1 MSPTRGNATA
11 TTDPSNLQ
19 DLERSKL
26 FHGSTWYEKQHQDL
40 FISKLTGKNRKYLP
54 EVVNQYLGNWK
65 TNPSPGQEADKDVME
80 NSTAITNLYFEL
92 STDFYEYAWGTSWHF
107 CRFHY
112 GESVP
117 QAMAR
122 YEHYLAMRAGINAG
136 NRVLDIGCGVG
147 GPAREIAH
155 FTGAHITGL
164 NINDYQIS
172 RARRYAVVHG
182 LQNKQ
187 DFVKGDYMNMPLES
201 NTFDACYA
209 IEATPHASS
218 LKVVYAEAFRVLK
231 PGGVFACYEWVLTD
245 KYDPINPEHQ
255 RIAKGIKLGCSLV
268 NLVTRQECL
277 DAVEFAG
284 FKIQE
289 HEDRAVND
297 DAVPWYYPLSG
308 ELRHARTPWDYFTV
322 FRSSTYGRMMTNSTC
337 AALEKVGVIAS
348 GSTQVAKFLD
358 IGATSLAE
366 SGKLGIY
373 TPMFFFVARKPG
385 DGRSGQ

>member
-1 MSPTRGNATA
+1 M
-11 TTDPSNLQ
+11 Q

-26 FHGSTWYEKQHQDL
+26 LHGSTWYETQHQDL

-54 EVVNQYLGNWK
+54 KVVNQYMKNWK
-65 TNPSPGQEADKDVME
+65 TNPSPGQEADMDVVQ
-80 NSTAITNLYFEL
+80 NGTDITNLYFEL

-112 GESVP
+112 GESVS

-122 YEHYLAMRAGINAG
+122 YEHYLAARAGINAG

-155 FTGAHITGL
+155 FTGAHIIGL

-187 DFVKGDYMNMPLES
+187 DFVKGDFMNMPLES

-218 LKVVYAEAFRVLK
+218 LKGVYAEAFRVLK
-231 PGGVFACYEWVLTD
+231 PGSVFACYEWVLTD
-245 KYDPINPEHQ
+245 KYDPTNPEHQ

-277 DAVEFAG
+277 DALEFAG
-284 FKIQE
+284 FEILE

-308 ELRHARTPWDYFTV
+308 ELRYARTPWDYFTV
-322 FRSSTYGRMMTNSTC
+322 FRSSTYGRMMTNSMC
-337 AALEKVGVIAS
+337 AALEKVGLIAS
-348 GSTQVAKFLD
+348 GSAQVAKFLD

-373 TPMFFFVARKPG
+373 TPMFFFVARKP
-385 DGRSGQ
+385 DDRREQ

>member
-1 MSPTRGNATA
+1 MSPTRETTSSNAGQVNT
-11 TTDPSNLQ
+11 Q
-19 DLERSKL
+19 DLDRSML
-26 FHGSTWYEKQHQDL
+26 FHGSTWDEAKHQSFFL
-40 FISKLTGKNRKYLP
+40 SKLTGKNRQYLP
-54 EVVNQYLGNWK
+54 EVVNQYMKNW
-65 TNPSPGQEADKDVME
+65 TLNPSPGQEADKDVVD
-80 NSTAITNLYFEL
+80 NGSNITNLYFEL

-107 CRFHY
+107 CRFHH
-112 GESVP
+112 GEPRS

-122 YEHYLAMRAGINAG
+122 YEHYLAARAGIRAG
-136 NRVLDIGCGVG
+136 DRVLDIGCGVG

-172 RARRYAVVHG
+172 RARRCAIVHG
-182 LQNKQ
+182 LESQQ
-187 DFVKGDYMNMPLES
+187 GFVRGDYMNMPLGN

-209 IEATPHASS
+209 IEATPHASN
-218 LKVVYAEAFRVLK
+218 LRTVYAEAFRVLK

-245 KYDPINPEHQ
+245 EYDPANAEHQ

-268 NLVTRQECL
+268 NLSTYKDCL
-277 DAVEFAG
+277 DALTSAG
-284 FKIQE
+284 FEILE

-297 DAVPWYYPLSG
+297 DAVPWYYPLTG
-308 ELRHARTPWDYFTV
+308 ELRYARTPWDYFTV
-322 FRSSTYGRMMTNSTC
+322 FRSSTFGRIATNTMC
-337 AALEKVGVIAS
+337 AVLEKVGLIAS

-373 TPMFFFVARKPG
+373 TPMFFFVARKPA
-385 DGRSGQ
+385 

>member
-1 MSPTRGNATA
+1 MYNFDMEFLSPSSSLSINAHIGSKYAEGEEVKARTC
-11 TTDPSNLQ
+11 TDRQLCPCLQ
-19 DLERSKL
+19 
-26 FHGSTWYEKQHQDL
+26 
-40 FISKLTGKNRKYLP
+40 
-54 EVVNQYLGNWK
+54 
-65 TNPSPGQEADKDVME
+65 
-80 NSTAITNLYFEL
+80 
-92 STDFYEYAWGTSWHF
+92 YAWGTSWHF

-122 YEHYLAMRAGINAG
+122 YEHYLAARAGINAG

-172 RARRYAVVHG
+172 RARQYAVVHG

-187 DFVKGDYMNMPLES
+187 DFVKGDFMNMPLES

-218 LKVVYAEAFRVLK
+218 LKGVYAEAFRVLK
-231 PGGVFACYEWVLTD
+231 PGGVFACYEWVLTN
-245 KYDPINPEHQ
+245 KYDPTNPEHQ

-268 NLVTRQECL
+268 NLVTHKECL
-277 DAVEFAG
+277 DALEFAG
-284 FKIQE
+284 FEVLE

-308 ELRHARTPWDYFTV
+308 ELRYARTAWDYFTI
-322 FRSSTYGRMMTNSTC
+322 FRSSTYGRMVTNSTC
-337 AALEKVGVIAS
+337 AALEKVGLIAP
-348 GSTQVAKFLD
+348 GSAQVAKFLD

-385 DGRSGQ
+385 DRLSEQ

>member
-1 MSPTRGNATA
+1 MSPPTKGSSTATA
-11 TTDPSNLQ
+11 TAQPVHAQ

-26 FHGSTWYEKQHQDL
+26 LHGKTWEEKQHQDSFL
-40 FISKLTGKNRKYLP
+40 SKLKSKNREFLP
-54 EVVNQYLGNWK
+54 EVVNQYMVNWQNN
-65 TNPSPGQEADKDVME
+65 TSPDQESDKDVVRKG
-80 NSTAITNLYFEL
+80 TDITNLYFEL

-107 CRFHY
+107 CRFHH
-112 GESVP
+112 GEPVP

-122 YEHYLAMRAGINAG
+122 YEHYLAARAGITANQ
-136 NRVLDIGCGVG
+136 RVLDIGCGVG

-155 FTGAHITGL
+155 FTGAHITGI

-187 DFVKGDYMNMPLES
+187 EFVKGDFMKMPLEN

-218 LKVVYAEAFRVLK
+218 LKGVYAEAYRVLK

-245 KYDPINPEHQ
+245 KYEPANPEHQ

-268 NLVTRQECL
+268 NLVTVQETL
-277 DAVEFAG
+277 DALTSAG
-284 FKIQE
+284 FEIE
-289 HEDRAVND
+289 EYEDRAVND
-297 DAVPWYYPLSG
+297 DPIPWYYPLSG
-308 ELRHARTPWDYFTV
+308 ELRYARTPYDYFTI
-322 FRSSTYGRMMTNSTC
+322 FRSSTYGRIMTNTFC
-337 AALEKVGVIAS
+337 AALEKVGILAA

-358 IGATSLAE
+358 VGATSLAE

-373 TPMFFFVARKPG
+373 TPMFFFVARKPLA
-385 DGRSGQ
+385 